1 MMAGS
6 GVTGEKEGDEV
17 LVWFWVA
24 AGEDSISGTGQ
35 KASKFWG
42 RVFEIYVDLIPDGK
56 DHTST
61 ACTARWGM
69 INQDI
74 TKFCGLFAQVASV
87 PKSKWIDD
95 KYIEEAM
102 EIFKLEGKGKRLG
115 KEFIGDGCWH
125 ILKESLKWMGGC
137 GYVWDRKN

>member
-1 MMAGS
+1 
-6 GVTGEKEGDEV
+6 
-17 LVWFWVA
+17 
-24 AGEDSISGTGQ
+24 
-35 KASKFWG
+35 
-42 RVFEIYVDLIPDGK
+42 
-56 DHTST
+56 
-61 ACTARWGM
+61 M